1 MDESRTATSTV
12 GTSEVFAEEPTIT
25 VEAES
30 GDALANVPQEGENE
44 EEAVTKDAADKIV
57 AMIVHFALAFFVV
70 LAAVASFLAITLV
83 TQFGFLAFMIVFL
96 LLIAV
101 CGIAWFV
108 DHVMQEDAK
117 WKPVRKQIRHWK
129 AVATQVVLNEVR
141 MFQLDWNEH
150 LLLTDGKSD
159 YDLYGDDDDDDDIP
173 AAISKAAKNKDKPK
187 QNRGKSV
194 LFKLVKP
201 FLKVGGRR
209 RRKRQEKEA
218 AAQSAAAAT
227 DSYVPPIV

>member
-1 MDESRTATSTV
+1 VRVDESRTATSSGT
-12 GTSEVFAEEPTIT
+12 TSEVLAEEPTKIT
-25 VEAES
+25 VPAES
-30 GDALANVPQEGENE
+30 GDAVATEPQAE
-44 EEAVTKDAADKIV
+44 ESEQEAVKKDAADKIV
-57 AMIVHFALAFFVV
+57 SMIVHFALAFFIV

-83 TQFGFLAFMIVFL
+83 TQFGFLTFMIVSL
-96 LLIAV
+96 LLMV
-101 CGIAWFV
+101 FCGIAWFV

-150 LLLTDGKSD
+150 LLLTDGKTD
-159 YDLYGDDDDDDDIP
+159 DDLYGDDDDDI
-173 AAISKAAKNKDKPK
+173 ATVIAKAARNEDKPK
-187 QNRGKSV
+187 QNRRKSV
-194 LFKLVKP
+194 LFKMVKP
-201 FLKVGGRR
+201 FLRVGGRR
-209 RRKRQEKEA
+209 RRKRQEEA